1 MITLEALALPLT
13 VTGTYSAY
21 EHPAAATPI
30 PVGAGIL
37 TALTALAGRHHHN
50 NT

>member
-1 MITLEALALPLT
+1 MITLEALALPLA

-37 TALTALAGRHHHN
+37 TALTALAGRRHHN